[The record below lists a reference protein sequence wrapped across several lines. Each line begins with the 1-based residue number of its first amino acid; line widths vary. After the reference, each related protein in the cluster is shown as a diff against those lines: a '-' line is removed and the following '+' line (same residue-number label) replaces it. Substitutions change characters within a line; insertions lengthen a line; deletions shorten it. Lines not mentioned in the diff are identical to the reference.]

1 MKQKLAKI
9 LRRWAN
15 KLSPDYSCPLFP
27 PMPLSTSTKEVKL
40 FQGCRML
47 APSTLR
53 EMDRDPEFA
62 AIVEM
67 DSRKDLL
74 DMLALKLYE
83 AGAITFR
90 TEEGTDY
97 APKRIIAQCRAVIN
111 QSTQEP

>member
-1 MKQKLAKI
+1 
-9 LRRWAN
+9 
-15 KLSPDYSCPLFP
+15 
-27 PMPLSTSTKEVKL
+27 
-40 FQGCRML
+40 ML

-67 DSRKDLL
+67 DSRKELL
-74 DMLALKLYE
+74 DSLALKLYE